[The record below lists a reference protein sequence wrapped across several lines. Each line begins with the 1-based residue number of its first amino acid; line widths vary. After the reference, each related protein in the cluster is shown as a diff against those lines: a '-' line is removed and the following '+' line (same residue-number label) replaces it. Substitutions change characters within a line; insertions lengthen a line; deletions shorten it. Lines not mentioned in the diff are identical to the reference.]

1 MAPSSVNRFYTF
13 VLFSIYCLF
22 WTSCSEPEKAQKT
35 PTQKFDEYIERF
47 KADWQNE
54 NNRFQ
59 IEMGDMNVST
69 SEGNHSSKG
78 LVATIQFPF
87 NWTEFQYQEE
97 SDFAQGY
104 DSIIQVHSKLSLYYQ
119 YMDGNWSFSHARQFD
134 YNATLVEV
142 ADDYSRVIANAWIK
156 RLPEERKFSEKEK
169 LFAEIPP
176 RQF

>member
-1 MAPSSVNRFYTF
+1 MALSSMIRFYSN
-13 VLFSIYCLF
+13 VLFSIYFLF
-22 WTSCSEPEKAQKT
+22 WASCSELDPPKKT
-35 PTQKFDEYIERF
+35 TSQKFDEYLEKF
-47 KADWQNE
+47 KKDWVNQ

-59 IEMGDMNVST
+59 IEIGDMNVST
-69 SEGNHSSKG
+69 SEESLSGKDF
-78 LVATIQFPF
+78 LATIQFPF

-104 DSIIQVHSKLSLYYQ
+104 DSIIQVHTKLSLDFKYI
-119 YMDGNWSFSHARQFD
+119 DGNWSFSNARQFD

-156 RLPEERKFSEKEK
+156 RLPKEREFFEKEK
-169 LFAEIPP
+169 LFEEIPP